1 MTKYAFIKEL
11 LKKQGKTQRELAA
24 FLGIEPEKVNLS
36 LTSGKREFQQNEIFP
51 VADFLGL
58 DREAFMLYVS
68 GRSDKIPSIKQEE
81 KKQGSGSK
89 KKDVIEIDVL
99 NARACCGNGVETFKE
114 VVIGTYSMLPSDLK
128 ALTNTN
134 PAQLKIIRTI
144 GESMLPTIK
153 PDEFVLV
160 DLSYKTPSS
169 DGLYVLCVGN
179 DLMVKRIQINP
190 IDNSVEII
198 SDNPAYRSS
207 FAKNYAEVRVVGRVI
222 YHLKIDKIA

>member
-99 NARACCGNGVETFKE
+99 NARACCGNGVEAFRE
-114 VVIGTYSMLPSDLK
+114 DVIGSYSMLSKDLHS
-128 ALTNTN
+128 LTQTSPEN
-134 PAQLKIIRTI
+134 LKIIRTI

-153 PDEFVLV
+153 PDEFVLI
-160 DLSYKTPSS
+160 DLTYKTPSS
-169 DGLYVLCVGN
+169 DGLYVLCVGD

-198 SDNPAYRSS
+198 SDNPVYKSA
-207 FAKNYAEVRVVGRVI
+207 FAKTYKDVRVIGKVI
-222 YHLKIDKIA
+222 YHMNIEKVG

>member
-24 FLGIEPEKVNLS
+24 YLGIEPEKVNLS

-51 VADFLGL
+51 VADFLDL

-68 GRSDKIPSIKQEE
+68 GDTTEIPHKKEE
-81 KKQGSGSK
+81 KKQGSDSK

-99 NARACCGNGVETFKE
+99 NARACCGNGVEAFKE
-114 VVIGTYSMLPSDLK
+114 VVIGTYSMLPGDLK
-128 ALTNTN
+128 ALTSTN
-134 PAQLKIIRTI
+134 PTQLKIIKTI

-169 DGLYVLCVGN
+169 DGLYVLCIGN

-207 FAKNYAEVRVVGRVI
+207 FAKNYTEVRVVGRVI